1 MKYKCLIVDDEAPAH
16 LVLQAH
22 IARTEQLEIIGDVYD
37 GQEALEFLRNNKVDI
52 LFLDIEMPRLTGL
65 ELLECMP
72 YSPSVILTT
81 AYSNFGFEAYQSG
94 VVDYLLKPISYPRF
108 LKAINKIV
116 ERPLPRKEPEQFPE
130 VEMKHDGI
138 LKTIQTQ
145 DIVYIE
151 GVGNYIRIHLA
162 SEKPLLIT
170 QTMKYILSVLPVQHF
185 IRIHKSYIVKR
196 EAITTFSKTE
206 LTLLN
211 GTVLPVGRKYSVLL
225 EWITNY
231 ELRMPNWLESI

>member
-22 IARTEQLEIIGDVYD
+22 IARSEELEVIGDVYD
-37 GQEALEFLRNNKVDI
+37 GQEALEFLRNNRVDI

-108 LKAINKIV
+108 LKAINKIID
-116 ERPLPRKEPEQFPE
+116 RPLPKKELEQSPEIE
-130 VEMKHDGI
+130 VKHEGV
-138 LKTIQTQ
+138 LKSIQTQ
-145 DIVYIE
+145 DILYIE
-151 GVGNYIRIHLA
+151 AVGNYMRLHL
-162 SEKPLLIT
+162 STGKTLLIT
-170 QTMKYILSVLPVQHF
+170 QTMKYILSVLPAQNF

-196 EAITTFSKTE
+196 EVITEFRKTE
-206 LTLLN
+206 VVLTN

-225 EWITNY
+225 E
-231 ELRMPNWLESI
+231 

>member
-22 IARTEQLEIIGDVYD
+22 IARTEQLEVIGDAYD
-37 GQEALEFLRNNKVDI
+37 GQEALEFLRNNRVDI
-52 LFLDIEMPRLTGL
+52 VFLDIEMPRLTGL

-72 YSPSVILTT
+72 YPTSVILTT

-94 VVDYLLKPISYPRF
+94 VVDYLLKPISFPRF

-116 ERPLPRKEPEQFPE
+116 ERPLPRKEPVQFPE
-130 VEMKHDGI
+130 IEVKHEGV
-138 LKTIQTQ
+138 LKTIQSQ
-145 DIVYIE
+145 DILYIE
-151 GVGNYIRIHLA
+151 AVGNYIRLHLA

-170 QTMKYILSVLPVQHF
+170 QTMKYILSILPPQHF

-196 EAITTFSKTE
+196 ENIAESKKTE
-206 LTLLN
+206 VTLSN

-225 EWITNY
+225 E
-231 ELRMPNWLESI
+231 

>member
-22 IARTEQLEIIGDVYD
+22 IARTEQLEVIGDVYD
-37 GQEALEFLRNNKVDI
+37 GQEALEFLRNNRVDI

-116 ERPLPRKEPEQFPE
+116 ERPLPKKEPEQFPE
-130 VEMKHDGI
+130 IEVKHEGI
-138 LKTIQTQ
+138 LKSIRTQ
-145 DIVYIE
+145 DILYIE
-151 GVGNYIRIHLA
+151 AVGNYMRLHLA
-162 SEKPLLIT
+162 AGKPLLIT
-170 QTMKYILSVLPVQHF
+170 QTMKYILSVLPPHF

-196 EAITTFSKTE
+196 EIITEFRKTE
-206 LTLLN
+206 VVLAN

-225 EWITNY
+225 E
-231 ELRMPNWLESI
+231 